1 MQQPELRLDTNG
13 QRERERLALT
23 SLFVK
28 QGSTTSLGLEG
39 LGKKNRAR
47 TYKPR
52 PVLKKLSYLLG
63 KVSTAVS
70 C

>member
-39 LGKKNRAR
+39 LGKKIGLAL
-47 TYKPR
+47 TIPG
-52 PVLKKLSYLLG
+52 LL
-63 KVSTAVS
+63 
-70 C
+70 